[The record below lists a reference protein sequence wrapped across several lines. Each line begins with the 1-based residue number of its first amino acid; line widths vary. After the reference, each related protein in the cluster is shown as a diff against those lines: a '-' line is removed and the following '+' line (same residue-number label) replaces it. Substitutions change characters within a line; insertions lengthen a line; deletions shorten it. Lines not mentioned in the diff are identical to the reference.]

1 MTLRKDPETGWTAV
15 IADDHAILRQSIRSI
30 LERQDGL
37 SVVAEAADGLAAISL
52 TRQHRPDLLTL
63 DIAMPYA
70 QGVDVFHE
78 VRRWA
83 PETRIVVFTGLS
95 SVGLMSDLVAAGVD
109 GVFSKAGDPDALAA
123 AIPIILHGGKVVA
136 PEVRAMLEEAPP
148 GAALTARETQILTL
162 IAAGKTNREISEH
175 LGVSAKTV
183 DNHRTNLMRKLG
195 VHSVAELL
203 SYALREGYL
212 ETARYL

>member
-1 MTLRKDPETGWTAV
+1 MDTSATWTAV
-15 IADDHAILRQSIRSI
+15 IADDHAILRHSIRSI
-30 LERQDGL
+30 LEAHPGLTVAAEASDGL
-37 SVVAEAADGLAAISL
+37 TAISL
-52 TRQHRPDLLTL
+52 ARQHRPDLMTL

-83 PETRIVVFTGLS
+83 PETKVVIFTGLS
-95 SVGLMSDLVAAGVD
+95 SVGLMSDLVSAGVD
-109 GVFSKAGDPDALAA
+109 GLFSKGGDPEDLAK
-123 AIPIILHGGKVVA
+123 AIPIILHGGKVVS
-136 PEVRAMLEEAPP
+136 PDVRALLQDAPVTQ
-148 GAALTARETQILTL
+148 GLTAREAQILTL
-162 IAAGKTNREISEH
+162 IAAGKANREIAEH
-175 LGVSAKTV
+175 LGVSAKTI

-212 ETARYL
+212 DTAKYL

>member
-1 MTLRKDPETGWTAV
+1 MSSAQGEAWTAV
-15 IADDHAILRQSIRSI
+15 IADDHALLRQSIRGI
-30 LERQDGL
+30 LERQPGL
-37 SVVAEAADGLAAISL
+37 SVVAEANDGLQAISL
-52 TRQHRPDLLTL
+52 TRQHRPNLLTL

-83 PETRIVVFTGLS
+83 PDTKVVIFTGLS
-95 SVGLMSDLVAAGVD
+95 SVGLMSELVAAGVD
-109 GVFSKAGDPDALAA
+109 GLFSKSGDPEGLAA
-123 AIPIILHGGKVVA
+123 AIPVILHGGKVVG
-136 PEVRAMLEEAPP
+136 PEVRALLQDTPEAP
-148 GAALTARETQILTL
+148 GLTAREAQILTL
-162 IAAGKTNREISEH
+162 IAAGKNNREIAEH

-212 ETARYL
+212 DTAKYL

>member
-1 MTLRKDPETGWTAV
+1 MTLTLETGKSWTAV
-15 IADDHAILRQSIRSI
+15 IADDHAILRNSIRGI
-30 LERQDGL
+30 LEGHDGL
-37 SVVAEAADGLAAISL
+37 SVVAEASDGLTAISL
-52 TRQHRPDLLTL
+52 ARQHMPDLLTL

-83 PETRIVVFTGLS
+83 PDTRIVIFTGLS
-95 SVGLMSDLVAAGVD
+95 SVGLMSELVAAGVD
-109 GVFSKAGDPDALAA
+109 GLFSKSGDPEALAQ
-123 AIPIILHGGKVVA
+123 AIPVILHGGKVVA
-136 PEVRAMLEEAPP
+136 PEVRAMLEDAPP
-148 GAALTARETQILTL
+148 AQGLTAREAQILTL
-162 IAAGKTNREISEH
+162 IAAGKANREIAEH

>member
-1 MTLRKDPETGWTAV
+1 MDTSATWTAV

-30 LERQDGL
+30 LEAHPGL
-37 SVVAEAADGLAAISL
+37 TVAAEASDGLAAISL
-52 TRQHRPDLLTL
+52 ARQHRPDLMTL

-83 PETRIVVFTGLS
+83 PETKVVIFTGLS
-95 SVGLMSDLVAAGVD
+95 SVGLMSDLVSAGVD
-109 GVFSKAGDPDALAA
+109 GLFSKGGDPEDLAK
-123 AIPIILHGGKVVA
+123 AIPIILHGGKVVS
-136 PEVRAMLEEAPP
+136 PDVRALLQDAPVTQ
-148 GAALTARETQILTL
+148 GLTAREAQILTL
-162 IAAGKTNREISEH
+162 IAAGKANREIAEH
-175 LGVSAKTV
+175 LGVSAKTI

-212 ETARYL
+212 DTAKYL